1 MFCRFNCTRMKTNP
15 DRSKNTSQ
23 NVLFPTA
30 RETDDER
37 LKLENYSDQQLWAEF
52 MNGNES
58 AFAHIYSRFFGLL
71 FNYGLKI
78 NTNRQ
83 MVSDCIQDLFVDIWN
98 SRARLREVEWLKTYL
113 IKSLRRRILKESKTE
128 TSVLDGTLDEG
139 YNFQIELSHD
149 MQLIRQEDRLER
161 AKKLNEAMQ
170 KLTDRQKEAIFLKY
184 HQRLSYEQIADVMTI
199 TVKATYKVMARAIEG
214 LKSAL
219 SAL

>member
-1 MFCRFNCTRMKTNP
+1 MKTNP
-15 DRSKNTSQ
+15 DRGKYASKKPD
-23 NVLFPTA
+23 VFFPAT

-128 TSVLDGTLDEG
+128 TSVLSSSLDEE

-161 AKKLNEAMQ
+161 ANKLNEAMQ
-170 KLTDRQKEAIFLKY
+170 QLTDRQKEAIFLKY